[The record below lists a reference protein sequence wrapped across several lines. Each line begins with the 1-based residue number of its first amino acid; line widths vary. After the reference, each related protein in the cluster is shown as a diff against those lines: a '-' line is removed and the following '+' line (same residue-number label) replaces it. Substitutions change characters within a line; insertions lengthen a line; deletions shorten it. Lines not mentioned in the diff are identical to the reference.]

1 MKVTAVI
8 MECNPFHGGHAYILK
23 KAREESG
30 CDFLLVLM
38 SGNYVQRG
46 EPALFP
52 AGVRARAVLEGGAD
66 LVLELPLPWAT
77 ASAEYFA
84 RGAVSMLERL
94 GAADTLCFG
103 SETGDAEALMEAAGL
118 LSSEDAAFKAALTD
132 GLKKGLSYP
141 AARSLALSGK
151 GLDAFARAGSN
162 DLLAAEYCRAILSSG
177 SSLSPLAVKR
187 IPAPSATDLRRAVLS
202 GEKEDL
208 PDSVKK
214 SLALLSSSRPASPDL
229 FSGPLLHALW
239 QASAAEGM
247 LCAYPD
253 ISPDLENR
261 IRSLLPSYH
270 DFSSFCALLKTRNVT
285 YTRLSRCLLR
295 LVLGLEKKDLE
306 RWQAGGFAG
315 YARVLGFKKE
325 AAPLL
330 KAISEKSD
338 IPLVTRLSS
347 PPDLSPLWQDLLSLE
362 IRAGLLYRL
371 VTEKERPVRT
381 EYEQALLVI

>member
-1 MKVTAVI
+1 MKVTALI

-30 CDFLLVLM
+30 CDYLLVLM

-52 AGVRARAVLEGGAD
+52 ARIRARSVLEGGAD

-77 ASAEYFA
+77 GSAEYFA

-94 GAADTLCFG
+94 GVADTLCFG
-103 SETGDAEALMEAAGL
+103 SETGDTAFLTEAAGL
-118 LSSEDAAFKAALTD
+118 LSCEDAAFKKALTE

-141 AARSLALSGK
+141 AARALALSEK
-151 GLDAFARAGSN
+151 GFERFAGAGSN
-162 DLLAAEYCRAILSSG
+162 DLLAAEYIKALLSVKSTV
-177 SSLSPLAVKR
+177 SPLAVKR
-187 IPAPSATDLRRAVLS
+187 IPAPSATDLRRAILS
-202 GEKEDL
+202 GEREEL
-208 PDSVKK
+208 PDPVKR
-214 SLALLSSSRPASPDL
+214 SLSLLPPAIPASPDL

-239 QASAAEGM
+239 QACAGEGD
-247 LCAYPD
+247 LTAYPD
-253 ISPDLENR
+253 ISPDLADR
-261 IRSLLPSYH
+261 IESLLPSYEG
-270 DFSSFCALLKTRNVT
+270 FSSFCALLKTRNFT
-285 YTRLSRCLLR
+285 YTRISRCLLR
-295 LVLGLEKKDLE
+295 LLLGLKKSDLD
-306 RWQAGGFAG
+306 RWQEGGFSG

-325 AAPLL
+325 SSPLL
-330 KAISEKSD
+330 RAISERSD

-347 PPDLSPLWQDLLSLE
+347 PPPLDPLWQDLLSLE

-371 VTEKERPVRT
+371 AAEKERPVRT

>member
-8 MECNPFHGGHAYILK
+8 MECNPFHGGHACILK

-52 AGVRARAVLEGGAD
+52 SRIRALSVLEGGAD

-77 ASAEYFA
+77 GSAEYFA
-84 RGAVSMLERL
+84 GGAVSMLERL
-94 GAADTLCFG
+94 GVADTLCFG
-103 SETGDAEALMEAAGL
+103 SETGDLHGLKEAAGL
-118 LSSEDAAFKAALTD
+118 LYEEDPAFQEALKE

-151 GLDAFARAGSN
+151 GLDDFAKAGSN
-162 DLLAAEYCRAILSSG
+162 DLLAAEYLKALQSMNSSIR
-177 SSLSPLAVKR
+177 PLAVKR

-202 GEKEDL
+202 GKREDL
-208 PDSVKK
+208 PESVKK
-214 SLALLSSSRPASPDL
+214 SLALLSSARPASPDL

-239 QASAAEGM
+239 QASAAPGR
-247 LCAYPD
+247 LCDFPD
-253 ISPDLENR
+253 IGPDLENR
-261 IRSLLPSYH
+261 IRSLLPSYES
-270 DFSSFCALLKTRNVT
+270 FSSFCSLLKTKNVT
-285 YTRLSRCLLR
+285 YTRISRCLLR
-295 LVLGLEKKDLE
+295 LLLGLEQRDLD
-306 RWQAGGFAG
+306 RWREGGYAG

-325 AAPLL
+325 ASPLL

-347 PPDLSPLWQDLLSLE
+347 PPDLAPLWRDLLSLE